1 MAAMFVVLPV
11 ATSIFIILATIC
23 VVLLPQIIF
32 HFGKGIDS
40 VFDMIFLQGKNGLF
54 CNFMISNPSDYAEL
68 RRYFKAV
75 CNKNL
80 DLVEKKITALFEVS
94 KLEINLLAKFI
105 TERNKKGDA

>member
-1 MAAMFVVLPV
+1 M
-11 ATSIFIILATIC
+11 
-23 VVLLPQIIF
+23 LLPQIIF

-54 CNFMISNPSDYAEL
+54 YNFMISDPNDYAEL
-68 RRYFKAV
+68 RRYFKVV

-105 TERNKKGDA
+105 TEHNKKGNA